1 MTTRKPATVQNSVA
15 GVRDATTVLTKAK
28 GGKRECSE
36 IDAHVGHQLRRRRLM
51 AGITQEDVGKVLG
64 VSFQQVQ
71 KYENGTNR
79 ISAGRL
85 YALANLLHANVSDFF
100 DGLDPMNQTTHA
112 VDSELRRV
120 EKFATSREGMNLNLA
135 YLDAPNPRVRKLA
148 VEVLR
153 LGAGRSDKGEA
164 GSCDA
169 RN

>member
-1 MTTRKPATVQNSVA
+1 MNRMKVN
-15 GVRDATTVLTKAK
+15 
-28 GGKRECSE
+28 KRECSK
-36 IDAHVGHQLRRRRLM
+36 IDAHVGGQVRRRRLM

-64 VSFQQVQ
+64 VSFQQIQ
-71 KYENGTNR
+71 KYENGANR

-85 YALANLLHANVSDFF
+85 YVLANLLNVTVNDFYAA
-100 DGLDPMNQTTHA
+100 LDPMCQGAHA

-120 EKFATSREGMNLNLA
+120 EKFAASREGMNLNLA

-153 LGAGRSDKGEA
+153 LSADRGEKSETA
-164 GSCDA
+164 SRDA